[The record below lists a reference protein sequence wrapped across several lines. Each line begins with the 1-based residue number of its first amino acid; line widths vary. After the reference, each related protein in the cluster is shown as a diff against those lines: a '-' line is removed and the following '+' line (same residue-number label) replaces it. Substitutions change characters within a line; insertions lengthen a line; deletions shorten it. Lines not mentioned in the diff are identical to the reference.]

1 MRAPLA
7 TYRAL
12 VGEARPIAV
21 LPRMLAHALALGL
34 LSSVSI
40 TRAPL
45 ASHWLASTV
54 SWLFVP
60 VVQVIVLTAL
70 VTAMGRR
77 PDTRRLLG
85 LSLAGNG
92 PQLVAAL
99 LAAAWSLVPVD
110 GAGLRYGPIA
120 AMIVGAIGWGAAL
133 EVAFFR
139 AALGRSRRAA
149 ILLVIAEWALR
160 IAIVLGWFAFMNNL
174 APQFLGRRA

>member
-12 VGEARPIAV
+12 FEGGRSIPV

-34 LSSVSI
+34 LSSTSI
-40 TRAPL
+40 ARAPL
-45 ASHWLASTV
+45 ASHWLASTG

-60 VVQVIVLTAL
+60 LVQVTVLAAL
-70 VTAMGRR
+70 VGALGRGV
-77 PDTRRLLG
+77 DARRLVG

-99 LAAAWSLVPVD
+99 LASAWSLVPVD
-110 GAGLRYGPIA
+110 GAALRYGPIA
-120 AMIVGAIGWGAAL
+120 AVIIVAIGWGAAL

-139 AALGRSRRAA
+139 AVLGRSRRVA
-149 ILLVIAEWALR
+149 IVLVVAEWALR
-160 IAIVLGWFAFMNNL
+160 IAVVLGWFAFMNNL